1 MDVRVMTQRR
11 AQHGEALLVGW
22 ERPVADPRWVRGA
35 SGGQVGYGRGLF
47 TGHIPYAGL
56 ARMQSLSGQDRW
68 TCVGACG
75 SRRFCTGESVN
86 RLSLAGNV

>member
-35 SGGQVGYGRGLF
+35 SGGHF
-47 TGHIPYAGL
+47 TGRIPYAGL
-56 ARMQSLSGQDRW
+56 ARMQSDPRMFPQGSGQCIQQRPN
-68 TCVGACG
+68 TL
-75 SRRFCTGESVN
+75 RFSDDVD
-86 RLSLAGNV
+86 VV

>member
-11 AQHGEALLVGW
+11 AQHGEALLVGR

-47 TGHIPYAGL
+47 TGRVPYAGL
-56 ARMQSLSGQDRW
+56 ARMQSDPRMFPQRGGQSIQQRPN
-68 TCVGACG
+68 TL
-75 SRRFCTGESVN
+75 RFSDDVD
-86 RLSLAGNV
+86 VV